1 MEGSWPN
8 LLTTQDSEENHQA
21 KLLCK
26 IEHAHRGPLGC
37 MGLGCMVEKLE
48 ASPFLVSV
56 LVFDKLCLET
66 DGTGCVL
73 GLDFDELNRFNFSV
87 KLVQVDFLKALLQ
100 VLWQVS
106 MHVSRFNWHIQV
118 VWARHQIWHTLNIL

>member
-37 MGLGCMVEKLE
+37 MGLGCSGVPQAL
-48 ASPFLVSV
+48 F
-56 LVFDKLCLET
+56 CLET
-66 DGTGCVL
+66 DGTGCAL

-87 KLVQVDFLKALLQ
+87 KLVQVDFLKPLLQ
-100 VLWQVS
+100 VL
-106 MHVSRFNWHIQV
+106 
-118 VWARHQIWHTLNIL
+118 

>member
-1 MEGSWPN
+1 MHGFGVHGGKTRSFSIFGECSGVP
-8 LLTTQDSEENHQA
+8 QA
-21 KLLCK
+21 L
-26 IEHAHRGPLGC
+26 
-37 MGLGCMVEKLE
+37 
-48 ASPFLVSV
+48 F
-56 LVFDKLCLET
+56 CLET

>member
-1 MEGSWPN
+1 MHGFGV
-8 LLTTQDSEENHQA
+8 H
-21 KLLCK
+21 
-26 IEHAHRGPLGC
+26 GG
-37 MGLGCMVEKLE
+37 KLE

-56 LVFDKLCLET
+56 LVFHKLCLET